1 MEALMRPRRPAL
13 IGAAV
18 LVAALAGCGGGSSG
32 YPTGSGGQ
40 NPPPGGGQPPPPPS
54 TSASIAVKNNFF
66 DPSST
71 TVNVNTTVTWTW
83 DSCTDDGYGG
93 KECVEHNVTFA
104 GGVGS
109 GNKADGS
116 YSRQFTG
123 AGTFN
128 YQCTIHGQGMSGQVV
143 VR

>member
-1 MEALMRPRRPAL
+1 MRPRRPSL

-18 LVAALAGCGGGSSG
+18 LVAALAACGGGSSG

-66 DPSST
+66 DPAST

-83 DSCTDDGYGG
+83 DSCTNDGYGN
-93 KECVEHNVTFA
+93 EDCVQHNVTFDA
-104 GGVGS
+104 GGGS
-109 GNKADGS
+109 ATQGQGS
-116 YSRQFTG
+116 YSRQFT
-123 AGTFN
+123 ATGTYN
-128 YQCTIHGQGMSGQVV
+128 YRCTVHGQGMSGQVV